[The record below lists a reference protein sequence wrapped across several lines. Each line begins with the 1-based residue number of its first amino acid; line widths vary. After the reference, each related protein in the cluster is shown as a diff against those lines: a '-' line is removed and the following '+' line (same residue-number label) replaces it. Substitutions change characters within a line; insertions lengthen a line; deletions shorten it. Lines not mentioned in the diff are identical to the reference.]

1 MAKTGNFETIPVKI
15 FNAEANT
22 HIEEFYIIPEHDNKE
37 DTYAERRNL
46 LRKLAGK
53 TTLGEE

>member
-1 MAKTGNFETIPVKI
+1 MAKTGYLETIPVKI
-15 FNAEANT
+15 FSAEANT
-22 HIEEFYIIPEHDNKE
+22 HIEAFFNIPEHDNME
-37 DTYAERRNL
+37 DTLAERRNL

>member
-1 MAKTGNFETIPVKI
+1 MAKTGTFETIPVKI

-22 HIEEFYIIPEHDNKE
+22 HVEEFYIIPEHDNIE
-37 DTYAERRNL
+37 DTHAERKNL
-46 LRKLAGK
+46 LYKLAGK

>member
-1 MAKTGNFETIPVKI
+1 MAKTGTFETIPVKI

-22 HIEEFYIIPEHDNKE
+22 HVEEFYIIPEHDNIE
-37 DTYAERRNL
+37 DAHAERKNL
-46 LRKLAGK
+46 LYKLAGK

>member
-22 HIEEFYIIPEHDNKE
+22 HVEEHYLIPEHDNKE
-37 DTYAERRNL
+37 DTYAERKNL
-46 LRKLAGK
+46 LYKLAGR
-53 TTLGEE
+53 TSLGEE

>member
-1 MAKTGNFETIPVKI
+1 MAKTGNLETIPVKI

-22 HIEEFYIIPEHDNKE
+22 HIKEFYIIPEHDNIE
-37 DTYAERRNL
+37 DNLAEERNL

>member
-1 MAKTGNFETIPVKI
+1 MAKTGKFETIPVKI

-22 HIEEFYIIPEHDNKE
+22 HVEHFYIIPEHDNKE
-37 DTYAERRNL
+37 DTYAERQNL
-46 LRKLAGK
+46 LYKLAGK